1 MALSLEIIMS
11 IAERDKLLNEN
22 FQKSRFESLALLCT
36 SISHQMNNR
45 FASIINVIFE
55 GWETYKEGNYKSLS
69 KEEMI
74 SLYEGMGENAGK
86 AIETAQGG
94 AEITRAVLDY
104 SKSKV
109 EFGIVNFNEA
119 VDKSIEFIQLKRSNC
134 KLNVV
139 KDYPDNVLLWAAQ
152 APVHDII
159 SNALDNSWFALNQKI
174 EELNPPAYIPQIQ
187 IRGRLNGTMF
197 HFEIEDNGLGIKK
210 ENINRVL
217 DPMFTTKSNQDGTG
231 LGTTVM
237 LQFIQK
243 LGGTISYESEYKQ
256 WTRVKIS
263 LPLAI
268 DDNKNGG

>member
-1 MALSLEIIMS
+1 MAKVAIPLIGEKKLLGFIIIGGRTNGAAYSPELINALSIVGNQVALSLEIILS

-69 KEEMI
+69 KEEVI
-74 SLYEGMGENAGK
+74 SLYEEMGENAGK

-159 SNALDNSWFALNQKI
+159 SNALDNSWFA
-174 EELNPPAYIPQIQ
+174 
-187 IRGRLNGTMF
+187 
-197 HFEIEDNGLGIKK
+197 
-210 ENINRVL
+210 
-217 DPMFTTKSNQDGTG
+217 
-231 LGTTVM
+231 
-237 LQFIQK
+237 
-243 LGGTISYESEYKQ
+243 
-256 WTRVKIS
+256 
-263 LPLAI
+263 
-268 DDNKNGG
+268 